1 MQQYLDLLRDVLE
14 NGVDKMDRTGVGT
27 RSVFGR
33 QMRFDLNEGF
43 PLMTTKKMH
52 LKSIIYELLWF
63 LKGDTN
69 VKYLQENGVR
79 IWNEWADEN
88 GDLGP
93 VYGSQWRNWNGEGID
108 QIAEVIEK
116 LNELCPRVN
125 LLLETMNQQTPN
137 AALLPDAGKAAEEI
151 LTLLRD
157 VPPFHRLDMD
167 FYLPGISKAFTLE
180 GLQAYSSAQLSGS
193 LSTKQLE
200 EVRLGVL
207 LGRIVPVLGH
217 LAFSLAEYKKGME
230 RFALMLDAE
239 GSDRTPDGLAE
250 LFGRCFPAEF
260 RLNEAS
266 PWMALTNET
275 SQYLSVLHTGEDK
288 AKLVK
293 RIHYVTFVGMLRA
306 DFFEGLCVGHAPKKC
321 RICGKWF
328 LTTNARHTKYCGGFA
343 PGDKLGRTCR
353 QIGNLRGRAQR
364 ELAPDHP
371 IKKIYNRRMNTIDK
385 KQDRGTLDQDA
396 AAVMKRLAKR
406 KMQQAISDVAYAQGS
421 YAAEMEQAALL
432 AEAKAEMN
440 R

>member
-1 MQQYLDLLRDVLE
+1 MITPINEHNMLTLDFWRDTVTYE
-14 NGVDKMDRTGVGT
+14 GKTVPTGTLGCET
-27 RSVFGR
+27 
-33 QMRFDLNEGF
+33 LNI
-43 PLMTTKKMH
+43 P
-52 LKSIIYELLWF
+52 
-63 LKGDTN
+63 D
-69 VKYLQENGVR
+69 
-79 IWNEWADEN
+79 
-88 GDLGP
+88 
-93 VYGSQWRNWNGEGID
+93 
-108 QIAEVIEK
+108 EVIEK

-125 LLLETMNQQTPN
+125 LLLKTMNQQTPN
-137 AALLPDAGKAAEEI
+137 AALLPNAGEAAVEI

-157 VPPFHRLDMD
+157 VPPFDCLDTD
-167 FYLPGISKAFTLE
+167 FYISNIPKAFTPE
-180 GLQAYSSAQLSGS
+180 GLQNLQEFSIAVTMGTLNA
-193 LSTKQLE
+193 KQLE
-200 EVRLGVL
+200 EYSLGIL

-250 LFGRCFPAEF
+250 LFSRSFPAEF
-260 RLNEAS
+260 SMNEAS
-266 PWMALTNET
+266 QWMALTNET
-275 SQYLSVLHTGEDK
+275 SQYLSVLHPGEDK

-353 QIGNLRGRAQR
+353 QIGNLRGREQR

-385 KQDRGTLDQDA
+385 KLDRGTLDQDA

-432 AEAKAEMN
+432 AEAKAEMK

>member
-1 MQQYLDLLRDVLE
+1 
-14 NGVDKMDRTGVGT
+14 
-27 RSVFGR
+27 
-33 QMRFDLNEGF
+33 
-43 PLMTTKKMH
+43 MTT
-52 LKSIIYELLWF
+52 SINEHNMLTLDFWRDTVTYEG
-63 LKGDTN
+63 KTVPTGT
-69 VKYLQENGVR
+69 
-79 IWNEWADEN
+79 
-88 GDLGP
+88 LGCETLNIP
-93 VYGSQWRNWNGEGID
+93 D
-108 QIAEVIEK
+108 EVIEK

-125 LLLETMNQQTPN
+125 LLLKTMNQQTPN
-137 AALLPDAGKAAEEI
+137 AALLPDAGEAAVEI

-157 VPPFHRLDMD
+157 VPPFDCLDTD
-167 FYLPGISKAFTLE
+167 FYISNIPKAFTPE
-180 GLQAYSSAQLSGS
+180 GLQNLQEFSIAVTMGTLNA
-193 LSTKQLE
+193 KQLE
-200 EVRLGVL
+200 EYSLGIL

-230 RFALMLDAE
+230 RFALILDAE

-250 LFGRCFPAEF
+250 LFSRSFPAEF
-260 RLNEAS
+260 SMNEAS
-266 PWMALTNET
+266 QWMALTNET
-275 SQYLSVLHTGEDK
+275 SQYLSVLHPGEDK

-353 QIGNLRGRAQR
+353 QIGNLRGREQR

-385 KQDRGTLDQDA
+385 KLDRGTLDQDA

-432 AEAKAEMN
+432 AEAKAEMK

>member
-1 MQQYLDLLRDVLE
+1 MITPINEHNMLTLDFWRDTVTYE
-14 NGVDKMDRTGVGT
+14 GKTVPTGTLGCET
-27 RSVFGR
+27 
-33 QMRFDLNEGF
+33 LNI
-43 PLMTTKKMH
+43 P
-52 LKSIIYELLWF
+52 
-63 LKGDTN
+63 D
-69 VKYLQENGVR
+69 
-79 IWNEWADEN
+79 
-88 GDLGP
+88 
-93 VYGSQWRNWNGEGID
+93 
-108 QIAEVIEK
+108 EVIEK

-125 LLLETMNQQTPN
+125 LLLKTMNQQTPN
-137 AALLPDAGKAAEEI
+137 AALLPDAGEAAVEI

-157 VPPFHRLDMD
+157 VPPFDCLDTD
-167 FYLPGISKAFTLE
+167 FYISNIPKAFTPE
-180 GLQAYSSAQLSGS
+180 GLQNLQEFSIAVTMGTLNA
-193 LSTKQLE
+193 KQLE
-200 EVRLGVL
+200 EYSLGIL

-250 LFGRCFPAEF
+250 LFSRSFPAEF
-260 RLNEAS
+260 SMNEAS
-266 PWMALTNET
+266 QWMALTNET
-275 SQYLSVLHTGEDK
+275 SQYLSVLHPGEDK

-353 QIGNLRGRAQR
+353 QIGNLRGREQR

-385 KQDRGTLDQDA
+385 KLDRGTLDQDA

-421 YAAEMEQAALL
+421 YAAEMEHAALL
-432 AEAKAEMN
+432 AEAKAEMK

>member
-1 MQQYLDLLRDVLE
+1 MITPINEHNMLTLDFWRDTVTYE
-14 NGVDKMDRTGVGT
+14 GKTVPTGTLGCET
-27 RSVFGR
+27 
-33 QMRFDLNEGF
+33 LNI
-43 PLMTTKKMH
+43 P
-52 LKSIIYELLWF
+52 
-63 LKGDTN
+63 D
-69 VKYLQENGVR
+69 
-79 IWNEWADEN
+79 
-88 GDLGP
+88 
-93 VYGSQWRNWNGEGID
+93 
-108 QIAEVIEK
+108 EVIEK

-125 LLLETMNQQTPN
+125 LLLKTMNQQTPN
-137 AALLPDAGKAAEEI
+137 AALLPDAGEAAVEI

-157 VPPFHRLDMD
+157 VPPFDCLDTD
-167 FYLPGISKAFTLE
+167 FYISNIPKAFTPE
-180 GLQAYSSAQLSGS
+180 GLQNLQEFSIAVTMGTLNA
-193 LSTKQLE
+193 KQLE
-200 EVRLGVL
+200 EYSLGIL

-250 LFGRCFPAEF
+250 LFSRSFPAEF
-260 RLNEAS
+260 SMNEAS
-266 PWMALTNET
+266 QWMALTNET
-275 SQYLSVLHTGEDK
+275 SQYLSVLHPGEDK

-293 RIHYVTFVGMLRA
+293 RIHYVSFVGMLRA

>member
-1 MQQYLDLLRDVLE
+1 MITPINEHNMLTLDFWRDTVTYE
-14 NGVDKMDRTGVGT
+14 GKTVPTGTLGCET
-27 RSVFGR
+27 
-33 QMRFDLNEGF
+33 LNI
-43 PLMTTKKMH
+43 P
-52 LKSIIYELLWF
+52 
-63 LKGDTN
+63 D
-69 VKYLQENGVR
+69 
-79 IWNEWADEN
+79 
-88 GDLGP
+88 
-93 VYGSQWRNWNGEGID
+93 
-108 QIAEVIEK
+108 EVIEK

-125 LLLETMNQQTPN
+125 LLLKTMNQQTPN
-137 AALLPDAGKAAEEI
+137 AALLPDAGEAAVEI

-157 VPPFHRLDMD
+157 VPPFDCLDTD
-167 FYLPGISKAFTLE
+167 FYISNIPKAFTPE
-180 GLQAYSSAQLSGS
+180 GLQNLQEFSIAVTMGTLNA
-193 LSTKQLE
+193 KQLE
-200 EVRLGVL
+200 EYSLGIL

-230 RFALMLDAE
+230 RFALILDAE

-250 LFGRCFPAEF
+250 LFSRSFPAEF
-260 RLNEAS
+260 SMNEAS
-266 PWMALTNET
+266 QWMALTNET
-275 SQYLSVLHTGEDK
+275 SQYLSVLHPGEDK

-353 QIGNLRGRAQR
+353 QIGNLRGREQR

>member
-1 MQQYLDLLRDVLE
+1 MITPINEHNMLTLDFWRDTVTYE
-14 NGVDKMDRTGVGT
+14 GKTVPTGTLGCET
-27 RSVFGR
+27 
-33 QMRFDLNEGF
+33 LNI
-43 PLMTTKKMH
+43 P
-52 LKSIIYELLWF
+52 
-63 LKGDTN
+63 D
-69 VKYLQENGVR
+69 
-79 IWNEWADEN
+79 
-88 GDLGP
+88 
-93 VYGSQWRNWNGEGID
+93 
-108 QIAEVIEK
+108 EVIEK

-125 LLLETMNQQTPN
+125 LLLKTMNQQTPN
-137 AALLPDAGKAAEEI
+137 AALLPDAGEAAVEI

-157 VPPFHRLDMD
+157 VPPFDCLDTD
-167 FYLPGISKAFTLE
+167 FYISNIPKAFTPE
-180 GLQAYSSAQLSGS
+180 GLQNLQEFSIAVTMGTLNA
-193 LSTKQLE
+193 KQLE
-200 EVRLGVL
+200 EYSLGIL

-230 RFALMLDAE
+230 RFALILDAE

-250 LFGRCFPAEF
+250 LFSRSFPAEF
-260 RLNEAS
+260 SMNEAS
-266 PWMALTNET
+266 QWMALTNET
-275 SQYLSVLHTGEDK
+275 SQYLSVLHPGEDK

-353 QIGNLRGRAQR
+353 QIGNLRGREQR

-385 KQDRGTLDQDA
+385 KLDRRTLDQDA

-432 AEAKAEMN
+432 AEAKAEMK